1 MREKVFTWVFPV
13 DNIQK
18 LLWKKEIADAD
29 FLHAFFLF
37 CFVLFFFF
45 SCTELELWCKHMVSA
60 RDLGRDMIEDRE
72 VEEKYRKIPKI
83 SPSKYKPPK
92 VATQKTFR

>member
-18 LLWKKEIADAD
+18 LLWKKEITDAD
-29 FLHAFFLF
+29 FLHS
-37 CFVLFFFF
+37 FVLFFF
-45 SCTELELWCKHMVSA
+45 CTELELWCKHMVTA

-72 VEEKYRKIPKI
+72 VEEK
-83 SPSKYKPPK
+83 
-92 VATQKTFR
+92 

>member
-18 LLWKKEIADAD
+18 LLWKKEITDAD
-29 FLHAFFLF
+29 FLHAFVL
-37 CFVLFFFF
+37 LFFFF
-45 SCTELELWCKHMVSA
+45 CTELELWCKHMVTA

-83 SPSKYKPPK
+83 SPPNINPPNS
-92 VATQKTFR
+92 